1 MKFFMLNNKRW
12 NYVLDYGR
20 NFLIETK
27 GKADGAEHNLA
38 DGKFSFHFA

>member
-1 MKFFMLNNKRW
+1 MKMKFFMLNNKRW

-27 GKADGAEHNLA
+27 ADGGEHNLA
-38 DGKFSFHFA
+38 DGKFPFRFA